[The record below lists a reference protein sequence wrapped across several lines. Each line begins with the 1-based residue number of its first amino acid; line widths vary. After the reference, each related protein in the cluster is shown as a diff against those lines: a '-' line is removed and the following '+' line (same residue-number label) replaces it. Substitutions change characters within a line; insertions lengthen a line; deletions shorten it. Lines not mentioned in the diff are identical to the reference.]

1 MRLGRASKLAPATTL
16 GQRGSPGRRCALARH
31 RCSNEI
37 CSMKSHIEENRT
49 EDDRAE
55 LAAAGGVVKRDYVR
69 SVFEQIAPSYDMLNH
84 LLSMNID
91 RRWRR
96 RAIAALDWM
105 RDPAGTFLDLCAGTM
120 DVAAML
126 SKRPGFRGHIVAAD
140 FAEAMLRAGLGKAVV
155 GSTTPVVADALR
167 LPLADGSVA
176 GAIVAFGARNLADLD
191 AGLREVCRV
200 LKTGG
205 RFVILEFTTPR
216 SRIVRALYH
225 AYFHRILPLIGG
237 LISGHHSAYRYL
249 PRSVAHFPAETELA
263 SRLTAA
269 GFSTVSYESLTFGI
283 AAIHVAVRR

>member
-1 MRLGRASKLAPATTL
+1 MKAHSEESTTDE
-16 GQRGSPGRRCALARH
+16 S
-31 RCSNEI
+31 
-37 CSMKSHIEENRT
+37 
-49 EDDRAE
+49 RAE
-55 LAAAGGVVKRDYVR
+55 LAAAGGAVKRDYVR

-96 RAIAALDWM
+96 RAVAGLDWL
-105 RDPAGTFLDLCAGTM
+105 REPAGTYLDLCAGTM
-120 DVAAML
+120 DVAATL
-126 SKRPGFRGHIVAAD
+126 SSAPGFKGHIVAAD

-155 GSTTPVVADALR
+155 GSTVPVVADALR
-167 LPLADGSVA
+167 LPLANGSVT

-191 AGLREVCRV
+191 AGLREVHRV

-225 AYFHRILPLIGG
+225 TYFHHILPLIGG

-263 SRLTAA
+263 ARLTTA
-269 GFSTVSYESLTFGI
+269 GFSSVRYERLTFGI
-283 AAIHVAVRR
+283 AAIYVAERQ